1 MDLLVRNARLLDGR
15 VVSLGVAD
23 GLYVEVT
30 EGEIEVEP
38 GLAIDA
44 EGRLVTPSFV
54 DAHLHLDKVYTLP
67 LAGDAALASYT
78 SDDMGEAMR
87 SIVRDA
93 SAVKQHYDRSWI
105 VPNVRR
111 ALDEAVRNGVLHVQ
125 AFVDVDT
132 TAGLEG
138 MASVLE
144 AREEYRDLVDLQVVA
159 KDASLLKG
167 RDGRSN
173 YLMTNTVDIGPG
185 ESRDVLFHAPAPGE
199 YLLYDRNYA
208 YLDNGGGPGY
218 GGMMTVIR
226 VGAAGTYGPQS
237 LPNT

>member
-1 MDLLVRNARLLDGR
+1 MRGKVTSVDVVVKNARLLDGR
-15 VVSLGVAD
+15 VVGLGIAD

-30 EGEIEVEP
+30 EGEIEVGP

-144 AREEYRDLVDLQVVA
+144 AARGVPRPRRPP
-159 KDASLLKG
+159 G
-167 RDGRSN
+167 RRVPPGRA
-173 YLMTNTVDIGPG
+173 
-185 ESRDVLFHAPAPGE
+185 APRPRCRRA
-199 YLLYDRNYA
+199 
-208 YLDNGGGPGY
+208 
-218 GGMMTVIR
+218 V
-226 VGAAGTYGPQS
+226 
-237 LPNT
+237 